1 MSKLGEKEKLKIR
14 RALLLFSDTEK
25 MPSHF
30 IKYIEDDDI
39 YEFRVSYGN
48 NEFRIFFIYDG
59 DKLVILFNAFKKK
72 TQKTPQKEIAKAKRL
87 KKNIMTT
94 KMKTYNVSEE
104 LNQTFGA
111 LGTESRRRA
120 EEQAWEEY
128 NAQILLDARKES
140 GLTQSELAEKIG
152 ADKSYISR
160 VERGLTVLSISTF
173 YRMVSAMGL
182 SVELK

>member
-1 MSKLGEKEKLKIR
+1 
-14 RALLLFSDTEK
+14 
-25 MPSHF
+25 
-30 IKYIEDDDI
+30 
-39 YEFRVSYGN
+39 
-48 NEFRIFFIYDG
+48 
-59 DKLVILFNAFKKK
+59 
-72 TQKTPQKEIAKAKRL
+72 
-87 KKNIMTT
+87 
-94 KMKTYNVSEE
+94 MKTYNVSEE

-111 LGTESRRRA
+111 PGTESRRRA

-160 VERGLTVLSISTF
+160 VERGLTVPSISTF